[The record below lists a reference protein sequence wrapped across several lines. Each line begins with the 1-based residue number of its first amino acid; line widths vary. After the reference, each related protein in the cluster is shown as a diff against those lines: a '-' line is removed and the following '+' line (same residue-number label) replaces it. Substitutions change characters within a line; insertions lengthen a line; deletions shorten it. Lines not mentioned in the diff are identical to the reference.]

1 MFSKLIAFSAIALAL
16 VNAAPNSPSQNP
28 LITVSGNMNITG
40 AAVSNQVHSAGN
52 IESGRYRIF
61 NNLAGDTTGGG
72 KPVFVKLY
80 DEDPGTV
87 WSVDVNSDGSVI
99 IWDHNGLPLGSAT
112 GRVTPEYGLPE
123 SVHIEPSGLR
133 TGDSF
138 IIRTERDGK
147 VWTPIPMPADLK
159 YSTIVPERYERNYY
173 QTWIFEKSK

>member
-40 AAVSNQVHSAGN
+40 AA
-52 IESGRYRIF
+52 RR
-61 NNLAGDTTGGG
+61 GG

-112 GRVTPEYGLPE
+112 GRVTPEYGLPVVG
-123 SVHIEPSGLR
+123 SHR
-133 TGDSF
+133 T
-138 IIRTERDGK
+138 
-147 VWTPIPMPADLK
+147 
-159 YSTIVPERYERNYY
+159 
-173 QTWIFEKSK
+173 